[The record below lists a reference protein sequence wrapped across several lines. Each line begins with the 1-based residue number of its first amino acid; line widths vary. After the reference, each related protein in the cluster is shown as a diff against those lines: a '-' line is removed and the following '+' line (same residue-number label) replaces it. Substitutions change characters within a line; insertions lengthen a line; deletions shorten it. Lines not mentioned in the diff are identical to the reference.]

1 MNSLSLLLQTLGNK
15 LGVALVAIEKSEAGS
30 QLFEIR
36 FVDWIPPSTFSLIL
50 SRSWKSTQIRFA
62 PDPFAGEFVKYLCNQ
77 ISDNA
82 GKVERLIR
90 SSQEEFSEI
99 KLEVDGWPLSA
110 FPQESSIASSLVF
123 DVEVLTSQSSI
134 QFGLLNR
141 KEERLVEFGVT
152 MLCSLLPLCKSGF
165 RSPDEVLGFPE
176 GAVSKVLVNK
186 YERDPRNRSRAILVH
201 GLSCLVCGFNFE
213 AMYGALGEDYIVVHH
228 LVPVSSI
235 GENYEVNPLSD
246 LATVCANCHAM
257 LHRREP
263 PLGIEDL
270 RSELRANG
278 YDG

>member
-1 MNSLSLLLQTLGNK
+1 MNSLSLILQSLGNE
-15 LGVALVAIEKSEAGS
+15 LGVALVAIESAEVVPK
-30 QLFEIR
+30 QFEIR
-36 FVDWIPPSTFSLIL
+36 FVDWVPPSTFSLIL
-50 SRSWKSTQIRFA
+50 SRSWKSTQIRFE
-62 PDPFAGEFVKYLCNQ
+62 PDPFAGEFLKYLCNQ
-77 ISDNA
+77 ISQNA
-82 GKVERLIR
+82 AKVERLIQ
-90 SSQEEFSEI
+90 SSQKEFSEI
-99 KLEVDGWPLSA
+99 KLEVDGCRLSE
-110 FPQESSIASSLVF
+110 FPREASHAPNLVF
-123 DVEVLTSQSSI
+123 EVEVLTSQSSI

-141 KEERLVEFGVT
+141 QEERLVEFGVT
-152 MLCSLLPLCKSGF
+152 ILCSLLPLCKSGF

-186 YERDPRNRSRAILVH
+186 YERDSRNRSRAILIH

-213 AMYGALGEDYIVVHH
+213 LTYGALGEDYIVVHH
-228 LVPVSSI
+228 LVPVSSM

-278 YDG
+278 FCG